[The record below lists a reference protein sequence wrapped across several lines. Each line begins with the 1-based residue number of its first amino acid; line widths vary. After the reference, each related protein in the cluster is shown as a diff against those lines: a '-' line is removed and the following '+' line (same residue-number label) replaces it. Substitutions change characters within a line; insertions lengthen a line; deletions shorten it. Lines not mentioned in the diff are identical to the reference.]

1 MKRNKPKF
9 EWYEEDRQA
18 ICTLYTKYGVFK
30 GIASCHPDDED
41 MMSEKVGCEIA
52 YSRAAIESLKYERDH
67 IIKPSLKA
75 LKQLYYSMNRSKHFN
90 PKSYE
95 NKMLR
100 RQIECWEFDLLT
112 VNEMID
118 TERTWLKNYID
129 TKEALYINL
138 RIKRNKGQN

>member
-1 MKRNKPKF
+1 
-9 EWYEEDRQA
+9 
-18 ICTLYTKYGVFK
+18 
-30 GIASCHPDDED
+30 
-41 MMSEKVGCEIA
+41 MSEKVGCEIA
-52 YSRAAIESLKYERDH
+52 YCRAAIESLKYERDY

-75 LKQLYYSMNRSKHFN
+75 LKQLYYSMNRSKYFN

-95 NKMLR
+95 TKMLR

-118 TERTWLKNYID
+118 TERVWLKNYID